1 MSCNSSVPSTFY
13 FVSSIFSQY
22 CNSCISWKS
31 YSLTYF
37 QVYFI
42 FVVICYKIIS
52 DFLNPQMF
60 PSLLRGL
67 KFGQIEYWNDSHISL
82 SSLSIVSL

>member
-1 MSCNSSVPSTFY
+1 
-13 FVSSIFSQY
+13 
-22 CNSCISWKS
+22 
-31 YSLTYF
+31 
-37 QVYFI
+37 
-42 FVVICYKIIS
+42 
-52 DFLNPQMF
+52 MF